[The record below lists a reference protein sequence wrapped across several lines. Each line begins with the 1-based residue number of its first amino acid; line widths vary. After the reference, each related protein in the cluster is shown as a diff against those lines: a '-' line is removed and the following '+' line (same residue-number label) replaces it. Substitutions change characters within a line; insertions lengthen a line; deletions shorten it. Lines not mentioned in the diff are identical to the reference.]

1 MDNLHYQVDLLSAM
15 NEKLRSTGEMYR
27 LICDTSSDAF
37 LFCQLK
43 EHTFEMAGRF
53 LEFFPFAVRQE
64 SDLNQII
71 EEVALDKR
79 AELRELLDRSDGSR
93 EGEILE
99 CPSINGKR
107 WYEFTQAFSKNEMGE
122 ITAKVIRIKDIT
134 RYRKQHEDL
143 KYMAYYDLLT
153 GLYNRNYFIRI
164 LRDWVFR
171 AKEKLHVI
179 SIMCININDFKH
191 YNDGFG
197 ILVGDEI
204 LQEFGLL
211 LKKYQKDN
219 VIVSHSASDF
229 FYIAIYDPYGTDSAD
244 YIYEDIKK
252 NLKNPLITTTSSVKA
267 QITISAGV
275 TQFPQSGSDVLELL
289 NDAEVIMLH
298 AREKGKNTIGY
309 YETPILDDF
318 LEQFT
323 MEDKL
328 RKAIDKN
335 EFFLCFQ
342 PQYDANT
349 KILRGVEALIRW
361 RTEEGMTINPGM
373 FIPVAEQNGM
383 ILEIGDWVL
392 DEAFR
397 IFSSWKQRF
406 DTPLILSVNIS
417 ALQYRQKNFIP
428 KLLRLIEKHHVP
440 ATDIELEITESIMI
454 DDFQDVLNKMKI
466 LKEYGIKISLDDFG
480 TGYSS
485 LSYLKGL
492 PIDTLKIDKT
502 FIDTVLVDKSSRIII
517 ESIITMVKQLGFE
530 TVAEGVET
538 LEQYEYLKDVSCDN
552 IQGYLLGKPMTVEG
566 MEEILTKQEIRIK
579 EERRKNIM
587 TGENDPK

>member
-43 EHTFEMAGRF
+43 DHTFETAGRF
-53 LEFFPFAVRQE
+53 AEFFPFTVRQE
-64 SDLNQII
+64 PDLNQII
-71 EEVALDKR
+71 EEVALNKR
-79 AELRELLDRSDGSR
+79 AELRELLYRKDDRT

-99 CPSINGKR
+99 CPSVNGKK
-107 WYEFTQAFSKNEMGE
+107 WYEFTQSFSKDDTGE
-122 ITAKVIRIKDIT
+122 IVAKVIRIKDIS

-164 LRDWVFR
+164 LRDWIAR

-229 FYIAIYDPYGTDSAD
+229 FYIAIYDPYGMDSAD

-252 NLKNPLITTTSSVKA
+252 SLKNPLITTTSNVKA

-298 AREKGKNTIGY
+298 AREKAKNTIGY

-328 RKAIDKN
+328 RVAIDKK
-335 EFFLCFQ
+335 EFYLCFQ
-342 PQYDANT
+342 PQYDANS
-349 KILRGVEALIRW
+349 KVLRGVEALIRW
-361 RTEEGMTINPGM
+361 KTEDGMTINPGM

-397 IFSSWKQRF
+397 IFSQWKQKY

-428 KLLRLIEKHHVP
+428 KLLRLIEKYHVP
-440 ATDIELEITESIMI
+440 ASDIELEITESIMI
-454 DDFQDVLNKMKI
+454 DDFQDVLDKMRI

-538 LEQYEYLKDVSCDN
+538 LEQYEYLRGVSCDN
-552 IQGYLLGKPMTVEG
+552 IQGYLLGKPMTVTGIED
-566 MEEILTKQEIRIK
+566 ILAKQEVQMK
-579 EERRKNIM
+579 EEN
-587 TGENDPK
+587 P